1 MNKIIDVIN
10 NERGESDLVT
20 KWFLIDYSENNESMR
35 IRLKEDAIKDAFTAI
50 RNEYEPLL
58 LENRAQIRFRTLSG
72 RYGNAVSSLKRSIMQ
87 ELVVIVAGLFMH
99 YFSIDS
105 TYTTARDI
113 IRELFGLSVKREVV
127 LSSFAS
133 GERLADRKSRWF
145 SMQQHEKS
153 MLFDCF
159 NGVINVRQ
167 QYEGIKNRLDVLVAA
182 TKQ

>member
-35 IRLKEDAIKDAFTAI
+35 IRLKDDAIKDAFTAI

-87 ELVVIVAGLFMH
+87 ELVVIVAGLFMN

-105 TYTTARDI
+105 TYATAKEI
-113 IRELFGLSVKREVV
+113 INVLFGFSVKREVI
-127 LSSFAS
+127 LASFSSE
-133 GERLADRKSRWF
+133 GRQADRKSRWF
-145 SMQQHEKS
+145 S
-153 MLFDCF
+153 
-159 NGVINVRQ
+159 INRMRNQ
-167 QYEGIKNRLDVLVAA
+167 CCSTVLMV
-182 TKQ
+182 